1 MKKIFNLILPLIGIL
16 VYSCNPLD
24 DTYSELEKNPALNV
38 KTLNY
43 VSLEKNEEI
52 IPLWQQEEVAKSI
65 AEIDNGTA
73 VLEDWEVTRKRL
85 FKKHNIEE

>member
-1 MKKIFNLILPLIGIL
+1 MTQVTLNIE
-16 VYSCNPLD
+16 D
-24 DTYSELEKNPALNV
+24 DKLKTFMAFI

-65 AEIDNGTA
+65 TEIDNGTA

-85 FKKHNIEE
+85 FKKHNIEIDLFFKKLVVITRF

>member
-1 MKKIFNLILPLIGIL
+1 MTQVTLNIE
-16 VYSCNPLD
+16 D
-24 DTYSELEKNPALNV
+24 DKLKTFMAFI

-65 AEIDNGTA
+65 TEIDNGPA

>member
-1 MKKIFNLILPLIGIL
+1 MTQVTLNIE
-16 VYSCNPLD
+16 D
-24 DTYSELEKNPALNV
+24 DKLKTFMAFI

-65 AEIDNGTA
+65 TEIDNGTA